1 MGTIDDVLNQL
12 RAEFMEMPGM
22 RLHAKQ
28 IQRLCGIDQT
38 TCQLA
43 LDSLLTSN
51 FLFLKPDG
59 AYARATDGYH
69 PHRVPVKATV
79 GPDCV
84 IDMNTPTLVGAGLF
98 MPLNT
103 GRRTVP

>member
-1 MGTIDDVLNQL
+1 MGTIEDVLNQL

-51 FLFLKPDG
+51 FLCLKPDG
-59 AYARATDGYH
+59 AYVRATDGYH

-79 GPDCV
+79 GNATTKAERMSRSACPASHHEAG
-84 IDMNTPTLVGAGLF
+84 TVGG
-98 MPLNT
+98 
-103 GRRTVP
+103 